1 LNRDHILFLLIGLLG
16 GFLAGY
22 LAHEAMAGVQPA
34 RVAAGMAGAAMPPAA
49 ASVPP
54 SGTSPTAPGPA
65 AGDPMAE
72 VTALREAIER
82 DPNDADAILR
92 LANLSF
98 DIQRW
103 ERAGE
108 LYQRYL
114 ELRPGDPDVLTD
126 LGITW
131 RARGEFSRALDLFR
145 QARSGSGAADHWQSL
160 YNEVVVLAFD
170 LKDFDGAE
178 KVLAMI
184 ESRHPGNPDVARL
197 AAEVRR
203 LREGAG

>member
-1 LNRDHILFLLIGLLG
+1 LNRDHVLFLLIGLLG

-22 LAHEAMAGVQPA
+22 LAHETMAGVQPA
-34 RVAAGMAGAAMPPAA
+34 RVAAGMAGAAI
-49 ASVPP
+49 PP
-54 SGTSPTAPGPA
+54 SGPATAPAATPQAGPGGA

-72 VTALREAIER
+72 VKALREAIER
-82 DPNDADAILR
+82 DPNDADSVLR

-103 ERAGE
+103 DRAGE

-126 LGITW
+126 LGITL
-131 RARGEFSRALDLFR
+131 RARGEFARALELFR
-145 QARSGSGAADHWQSL
+145 EAQAKADNHWQSR

-170 LKDFDGAE
+170 LKDFDAAE
-178 KVLAMI
+178 KALAAI
-184 ESRHPGNPDVARL
+184 ESRNPGNPDVARL

-203 LREGAG
+203 LREGEG

>member
-1 LNRDHILFLLIGLLG
+1 LNRDHLLFLLIGLLG

-34 RVAAGMAGAAMPPAA
+34 RVAAGTAAAAPPSMAPNVAPGAAAPAGAAPAGA
-49 ASVPP
+49 
-54 SGTSPTAPGPA
+54 
-65 AGDPMAE
+65 DPMAE

-108 LYQRYL
+108 LYARYL

-126 LGITW
+126 LGITL
-131 RARGEFSRALDLFR
+131 RARGEFARALERFREAQSRAEN
-145 QARSGSGAADHWQSL
+145 HWQSR

-170 LKDFDGAE
+170 LKDYAAAE
-178 KVLAMI
+178 RALAAI
-184 ESRHPGNPDVARL
+184 ESRNPGNPDVARL

>member
-1 LNRDHILFLLIGLLG
+1 MNRDHVLFLLIGLLG

-34 RVAAGMAGAAMPPAA
+34 RVAAGMTGVAMPPSAPAGPPAGAAPGAPAA
-49 ASVPP
+49 
-54 SGTSPTAPGPA
+54 A

-72 VTALREAIER
+72 VQALREAIER

-126 LGITW
+126 LGITL
-131 RARGEFSRALDLFR
+131 RARGDFARALELFR
-145 QARSGSGAADHWQSL
+145 EAQAKVDNHWQSR

-170 LKDFDGAE
+170 LKDYDGAE
-178 KVLAMI
+178 KALASI
-184 ESRHPGNPDVARL
+184 ESRNPGNPDVARL

>member
-1 LNRDHILFLLIGLLG
+1 MNRDHVLFLLIGLLG

-34 RVAAGMAGAAMPPAA
+34 RVAPGMAAPAM
-49 ASVPP
+49 PP
-54 SGTSPTAPGPA
+54 SGTNAPPRGASPAGPGPA

-145 QARSGSGAADHWQSL
+145 QARSGAADHWQSL

-170 LKDFDGAE
+170 LKDFDAAE
-178 KVLAMI
+178 QALATI